1 MGGLFLFRE
10 RTVRETDR
18 YFIEMK
24 DTDTSIDGY
33 ANMLVVTRET
43 DLAADVQTRR
53 TAGDLFER
61 RVRGTRDGTCSDMI
75 FVDET
80 LSLCGNNGTLDDL
93 LHDIEIPTAKI
104 DSRRADTERRQS
116 HAFCLLLFA

>member
-61 RVRGTRDGTCSDMI
+61 RVRSTRNGTCSDMI

-80 LSLCGNNGTLDDL
+80 LSLRGNNGTPVQQL
-93 LHDIEIPTAKI
+93 LVAG
-104 DSRRADTERRQS
+104 R
-116 HAFCLLLFA
+116 